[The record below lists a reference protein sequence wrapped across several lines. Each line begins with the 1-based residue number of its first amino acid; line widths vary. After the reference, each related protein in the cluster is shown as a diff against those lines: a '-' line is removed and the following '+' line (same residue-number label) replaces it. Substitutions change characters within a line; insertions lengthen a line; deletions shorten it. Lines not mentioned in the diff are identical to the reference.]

1 MFNHLLVA
9 GLGLWI
15 MASPDVM
22 GYEGPERLNNHI
34 VGPLVVSMGIIA
46 LAETTRAARWVNVVL
61 GCWLV
66 VAPVLLRYEP
76 LHVGVRSVVLGMAI
90 AGLSCLPAERR
101 LSQGGGWSVLWK
113 RTRYSPLGRRKAG

>member
-66 VAPVLLRYEP
+66 LAPVLLRYEP
-76 LHVGVRSVVLGMAI
+76 LHVGARSVVLGMAI
-90 AGLSCLPAERR
+90 AGLSWLPAERR
-101 LSQGGGWSVLWK
+101 SSQGGGWSVLWK
-113 RTRYSPLGRRKAG
+113 RTRYSPIDRRKAG

>member
-46 LAETTRAARWVNVVL
+46 LAETTRAARWVNVAL

-66 VAPVLLRYEP
+66 LAPVLLLYEP
-76 LHVGVRSVVLGMAI
+76 LHVGVRSAVLGMAI
-90 AGLSCLPAERR
+90 AGLSWLPGERR
-101 LSQGGGWSVLWK
+101 SSQGGGWSVLWK
-113 RTRYSPLGRRKAG
+113 RTRYSPIGRRKAG